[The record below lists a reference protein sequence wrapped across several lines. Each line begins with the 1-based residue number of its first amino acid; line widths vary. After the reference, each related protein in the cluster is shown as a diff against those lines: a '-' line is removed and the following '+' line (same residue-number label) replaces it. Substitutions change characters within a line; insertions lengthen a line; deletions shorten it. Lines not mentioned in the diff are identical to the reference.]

1 MLKELTLYELSPS
14 RGPGN
19 CWTNSD
25 ASSPAFPVPSAWSA
39 SSPDR
44 SLSRTSCGTLQPHPF
59 RSEKAV
65 RRKPRS
71 KPWSSGLKCVYP
83 GRKQA
88 SDPTASTG
96 RGGDVEPDMTTAQ
109 MAQRQRRSR
118 VTIHGTSTNPERY
131 VKTEITCLKVGQLP
145 VGAFNVIEIYQ

>member
-1 MLKELTLYELSPS
+1 MNELSPS

-71 KPWSSGLKCVYP
+71 KPWSSGLNCVYP

-88 SDPTASTG
+88 SEPTASAG
-96 RGGDVEPDMTTAQ
+96 RGGDVVTDMTSARTHNGNGHPRCAEKPE
-109 MAQRQRRSR
+109 AS
-118 VTIHGTSTNPERY
+118 GLNP
-131 VKTEITCLKVGQLP
+131 GQLP
-145 VGAFNVIEIYQ
+145 VGPFKINVLK